1 VKCFQYGQK
10 GHKKWECPKMRE
22 RKRQEMALPQ
32 EVWKK
37 VKEHSRVRGLP
48 PRGAAMCMKGWMIPR
63 EVVTFVE
70 CRECD
75 YKGTKT

>member
-1 VKCFQYGQK
+1 MK
-10 GHKKWECPKMRE
+10 E
-22 RKRQEMALPQ
+22 RKKEEEMPLC

-48 PRGAAMCMKGWMIPR
+48 PRGAAMCMEGWTTPK

-70 CRECD
+70 CKRCN
-75 YKGTKT
+75 YKGTKTQENRGQGFLGKI